1 MFQNLVGAVS
11 LMFDDAL
18 VYASGNGWSLDKL
31 FNSIIEFIKH
41 YGGYVL
47 MMVGTAA
54 LIFCIVQAFR
64 KYVFQSQEVRTGP
77 VTLIVGA
84 VFGAAFMIGGWG
96 LANDI
101 GTGLK
106 NTADGFGKGN
116 VNGGNTILLYLDY
129 QANSLIHYL
138 SNFK

>member
-11 LMFDDAL
+11 LMFNDAL
-18 VYASGNGWSLDKL
+18 VYASGSGWSLKKL
-31 FNSIIEFIKH
+31 FENIIKFIQV
-41 YGGYVL
+41 YGGYIL
-47 MMVGTAA
+47 MIVGTAA

-84 VFGAAFMIGGWG
+84 IFGAAFMLGGWQ
-96 LANDI
+96 LASNI

-106 NTADGFGKGN
+106 DTVDGFGKGD
-116 VNGGNTILLYLDY
+116 VSGGNTILLYFDFK
-129 QANSLIHYL
+129 ANSLIHYL